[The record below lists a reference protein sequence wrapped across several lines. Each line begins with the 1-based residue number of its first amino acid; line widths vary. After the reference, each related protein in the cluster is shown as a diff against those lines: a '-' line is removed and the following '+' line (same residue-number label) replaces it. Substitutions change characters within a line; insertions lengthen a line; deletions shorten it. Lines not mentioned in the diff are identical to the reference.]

1 MASPHPTEPRRDA
14 ELIRVN
20 RGFYDALWAQA
31 RLVEPQ
37 RFNTWPLLSQLAAA
51 APQRLEVAPGL
62 RPRLPLQGT
71 CFVDLSHTALRRLQ
85 QRGATAVH
93 GMIGALPWRDASFTL
108 ICALDILEHVDDDCA
123 ALAELARV
131 AAPGADLLLSV
142 PLHPQAWTAFDD
154 FVGHCRRYEPAP
166 LVARLARHGF
176 QVEQSAVYGMQ
187 PKSSWLLDLGQW
199 QLTHRRERAMWWYN
213 RVFMPLGLH
222 FQKPLRWRAGLGTTA
237 DVDELLLRCRY
248 RPVAA

>member
-1 MASPHPTEPRRDA
+1 MPSPHRTELRRQA
-14 ELIRVN
+14 EPIRAN
-20 RGFYDALWAQA
+20 RIFYDALWAQA

-62 RPRLPLQGT
+62 RPRLPLHGT
-71 CFVDLSHTALRRLQ
+71 CFVDLSRAALRRLQ
-85 QRGATAVH
+85 QRGATVFH

-108 ICALDILEHVDDDCA
+108 ICALDILEHVNDDDT

-131 AAPGADLLLSV
+131 AAPGAELLLSV

-166 LVARLARHGF
+166 LVTQLARHGF
-176 QVEQSAVYGMQ
+176 QIEQSAVYGMQ

-199 QLTHRRERAMWWYN
+199 HLTHRRERAMWWYN
-213 RVFMPLGLH
+213 RVFMPLGLR
-222 FQKPLRWRAGLGTTA
+222 FQQPLRWRAGLGATA

-248 RPVAA
+248 RQVTA